1 MDAGLKGMAD
11 INLQG
16 CRKITSL
23 DPLGGLNRLT
33 ALNLRNCDG
42 LGDAALDP
50 LNHLLSLKSLDL
62 SGCTHL
68 TGRG

>member
-1 MDAGLKGMAD
+1 MVDV
-11 INLQG
+11 NLQG
-16 CRKITSL
+16 CRKISSL
-23 DPLGGLNRLT
+23 EPLASLSRLA

-42 LGDAALDP
+42 LGDSSLAP
-50 LNHLLSLKSLDL
+50 LSCLVSLRSLDL

>member
-1 MDAGLKGMAD
+1 MED

-16 CRKITSL
+16 CRRVANL
-23 DPLGGLNRLT
+23 EPLGGLTRLT

-42 LGDAALDP
+42 LGDAALQP
-50 LNHLLSLKSLDL
+50 LSRLRSLRALDL